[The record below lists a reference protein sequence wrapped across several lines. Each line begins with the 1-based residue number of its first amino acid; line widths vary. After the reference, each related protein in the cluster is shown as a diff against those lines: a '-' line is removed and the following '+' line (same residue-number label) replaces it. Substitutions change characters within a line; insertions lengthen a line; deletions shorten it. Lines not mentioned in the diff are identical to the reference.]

1 MSAGPCAGLFCFAAQ
16 VGGAANPL
24 ASKGFFLR
32 LAVRALFPT
41 TVRAKRDKAAAKRA
55 TPPQR
60 MITTAAPEGVAQ
72 PPAAAKGPKGE
83 AERKQSDAQ
92 GRGGNSGGGG
102 GGGGGADGGGGGRGK
117 KRKNKGGAFIYGN
130 YRNYYGYRIDRNGG
144 EDPRLEIFK
153 KEWFAGKD
161 CLDIG
166 CNQGLV
172 TIGIAMKFE
181 CQSILGVDIDKGLI
195 DLANWNLR
203 RISRT
208 GNMAPESAKV
218 HNSSD
223 STTKSCPEEV
233 VSEMPNGNISKY
245 EQPDLFEI
253 VSFRSENFV
262 QSKHKYAEQYDT
274 IMCLSVTKWIHLN
287 WGDDG
292 IITLF
297 VKIWSLLRPGGIFI
311 MEPQPWTSYRKN
323 RLVSE
328 FAKENFKYICIYP
341 EKFREV
347 LLDKVGFRSAEVIGN
362 RLVGSVAGF
371 DRPIEVYYK

>member
-1 MSAGPCAGLFCFAAQ
+1 
-16 VGGAANPL
+16 
-24 ASKGFFLR
+24 
-32 LAVRALFPT
+32 
-41 TVRAKRDKAAAKRA
+41 
-55 TPPQR
+55 
-60 MITTAAPEGVAQ
+60 
-72 PPAAAKGPKGE
+72 
-83 AERKQSDAQ
+83 
-92 GRGGNSGGGG
+92 
-102 GGGGGADGGGGGRGK
+102 
-117 KRKNKGGAFIYGN
+117 
-130 YRNYYGYRIDRNGG
+130 
-144 EDPRLEIFK
+144 
-153 KEWFAGKD
+153 
-161 CLDIG
+161 
-166 CNQGLV
+166 
-172 TIGIAMKFE
+172 
-181 CQSILGVDIDKGLI
+181 
-195 DLANWNLR
+195 
-203 RISRT
+203 
-208 GNMAPESAKV
+208 MAPESAKV

-233 VSEMPNGNISKY
+233 VSEMPNGNISKH

-297 VKIWSLLRPGGIFI
+297 VKIWSLLRPVSISLLLTLNWISVGGIFV

-347 LLDKVGFRSAEVIGN
+347 LLDKVGFRSAEVITN